1 MISKRIIG
9 FIFFLIIGATMNA
22 QTKKYFIHLTSDP
35 IKNPSAALM
44 SIHAASEALSQGHE
58 VTYFA
63 AADGVQIFMKDVIS
77 NIHAATKHGGGDSK
91 MSEMAISKLEQF
103 SREGG
108 VIHVSEG
115 SFMTYG
121 VTQENASEMLIR
133 VENINWSYPKQLI
146 EESAKADLV
155 FSY

>member
-1 MISKRIIG
+1 
-9 FIFFLIIGATMNA
+9 
-22 QTKKYFIHLTSDP
+22 
-35 IKNPSAALM
+35 
-44 SIHAASEALSQGHE
+44 
-58 VTYFA
+58 
-63 AADGVQIFMKDVIS
+63 
-77 NIHAATKHGGGDSK
+77 
-91 MSEMAISKLEQF
+91 MAVSKLEQF

-108 VIHVSEG
+108 VIHVSQG

-146 EESAKADLV
+146 EENAKADLV

>member
-1 MISKRIIG
+1 
-9 FIFFLIIGATMNA
+9 
-22 QTKKYFIHLTSDP
+22 
-35 IKNPSAALM
+35 M

-91 MSEMAISKLEQF
+91 MSEMAVSKLEQF

-121 VTQENASEMLIR
+121 VTQENASEILIR

>member
-1 MISKRIIG
+1 
-9 FIFFLIIGATMNA
+9 
-22 QTKKYFIHLTSDP
+22 
-35 IKNPSAALM
+35 M
-44 SIHAASEALSQGHE
+44 SIHSVSEALNQWHE
-58 VTYFA
+58 VIYFA
-63 AADGVQIFMKDVIS
+63 AADGVQILMKDVIS

-91 MSEMAISKLEQF
+91 MSEMAISKLKQF

-108 VIHVSEG
+108 IIHVSEG
-115 SFMTYG
+115 SFMTFG
-121 VTQENASEMLIR
+121 VTQKNVSELLIE

>member
-1 MISKRIIG
+1 
-9 FIFFLIIGATMNA
+9 
-22 QTKKYFIHLTSDP
+22 
-35 IKNPSAALM
+35 M

-91 MSEMAISKLEQF
+91 MSEMAMSKLEQF

-108 VIHVSEG
+108 VIHVSQG